1 MNDKRQLRIV
11 FFGTPEFAVESLKA
25 LYEGGY
31 NIVGIVTMPDKI
43 GGRGHK
49 LIQSPVKEFGVTNN
63 IPVLQPTN
71 LKSPE
76 FVEELRNLN
85 ADLQIVIAFRMMPEV
100 VWSMPKLG
108 TFNLHASLL
117 PMYRGAAPINR
128 AVMNGEKQTGVTT
141 FFLKQEIDTGDVI
154 QQVAVPIEI
163 TDNVGIVHD
172 KLMNLGAK
180 LVIETVD
187 AIINGTVKPIAQ
199 DKMITKD
206 LIPTPAPK
214 IFKEDCKIDW
224 SKPSMDVYNQIR
236 GLSPYPAAWS
246 SFIDN
251 QGNEH
256 QFKVFE
262 TSLPKISAS
271 TLTPG
276 TVVADK
282 HTMSI
287 ACKDGTIEI
296 KSIQLSGKKRI
307 STEELLRGYDVTN
320 KHCE

>member
-108 TFNLHASLL
+108 
-117 PMYRGAAPINR
+117 
-128 AVMNGEKQTGVTT
+128 
-141 FFLKQEIDTGDVI
+141 
-154 QQVAVPIEI
+154 
-163 TDNVGIVHD
+163 
-172 KLMNLGAK
+172 
-180 LVIETVD
+180 
-187 AIINGTVKPIAQ
+187 
-199 DKMITKD
+199 
-206 LIPTPAPK
+206 
-214 IFKEDCKIDW
+214 
-224 SKPSMDVYNQIR
+224 
-236 GLSPYPAAWS
+236 
-246 SFIDN
+246 
-251 QGNEH
+251 
-256 QFKVFE
+256 
-262 TSLPKISAS
+262 
-271 TLTPG
+271 
-276 TVVADK
+276 
-282 HTMSI
+282 
-287 ACKDGTIEI
+287 
-296 KSIQLSGKKRI
+296 
-307 STEELLRGYDVTN
+307 
-320 KHCE
+320 